1 MTDTRPQTSHRG
13 ITDQD
18 VWRAADALLLDGQR
32 PTIERVRQ
40 HIGRGSPNTVS
51 PHLDTWFARLGA
63 RIADPQVFRAP
74 AADAAAPE
82 PVQALA
88 RQLWDTAQAL
98 ARGQAESRALAAEAL
113 AADAL
118 AERDASQAALA
129 TERAR
134 TQTLAAD
141 LDALRI
147 AHAAE
152 HASLTERL
160 RTLDLHAQASAADL
174 RAARQQHASDLAHTQ
189 ADAAQRVQQAER
201 RASADMDRERQARA
215 RAEHALAEAR
225 RDHERTLADERTR
238 AQAQFVAQVQ
248 AFGKLDA
255 RAQALQERLDRL
267 EAERLRVRIRERRAG
282 GAASEGGTGSPP
294 ASRARRYAAMEGL

>member
-1 MTDTRPQTSHRG
+1 MTKG
-13 ITDQD
+13 ITDLD
-18 VWRAADALLLDGQR
+18 VWRAADALLLAGQR
-32 PTIERVRQ
+32 PTIERVRL

-51 PHLDTWFARLGA
+51 PHLDTWFSRLGA

-74 AADAAAPE
+74 AEDTAPA

-88 RQLWDTAQAL
+88 QQLWDTAQAL

-134 TQTLAAD
+134 TQALAAD

-215 RAEHALAEAR
+215 RAEHALADAR
-225 RDHERTLADERTR
+225 RDHERTLADERAR

-248 AFGKLDA
+248 AFGKLDV

-267 EAERLRVRIRERRAG
+267 EAERLRVKLRERQAVQ
-282 GAASEGGTGSPP
+282 
-294 ASRARRYAAMEGL
+294 RRPR